1 MRAAVTIEALPA
13 GDAGTW
19 RTLGYMAQAVRG
31 ELAPDFNGYQSEAVR
46 GWAIRA
52 VAGAP
57 SGFEGEV
64 AALFRAVRDGIR
76 YRRDPVNTERVQDA
90 LITLQEIA
98 GDCDDKVTLLATA
111 LAALGWVSRFV
122 IQRQTAG
129 DFDHVYL
136 EALNERTGEWVAL
149 DPTGDGQSGRPLVP
163 VGWRNPALE
172 ESRYEIFDEGLTM
185 GSLTGLGAF
194 LTPDDAG
201 IDWQEIINRGID
213 VVGARY
219 GGGPN
224 VYISPNDP
232 RYRGTVAIGGGY
244 SPYGHQVGGEL
255 SASREGVQLSTPL
268 LLALAAAGG
277 LLLAGVL
284 FGRGRR

>member
-1 MRAAVTIEALPA
+1 
-13 GDAGTW
+13 
-19 RTLGYMAQAVRG
+19 
-31 ELAPDFNGYQSEAVR
+31 
-46 GWAIRA
+46 
-52 VAGAP
+52 
-57 SGFEGEV
+57 
-64 AALFRAVRDGIR
+64 
-76 YRRDPVNTERVQDA
+76 
-90 LITLQEIA
+90 
-98 GDCDDKVTLLATA
+98 
-111 LAALGWVSRFV
+111 
-122 IQRQTAG
+122 
-129 DFDHVYL
+129 
-136 EALNERTGEWVAL
+136 
-149 DPTGDGQSGRPLVP
+149 
-163 VGWRNPALE
+163 
-172 ESRYEIFDEGLTM
+172 M